1 MRVKIQDVY
10 YIARLARLQVD
21 EDKVQ
26 RISQKMSKILDYMS
40 KLESL
45 DYGEADELTSFEPQS
60 NIFREDTV
68 KVRISHDEALSES
81 PNIDSDYYR
90 VPKVIG

>member
-1 MRVKIQDVY
+1 MRVKTQDVY

-21 EDKVQ
+21 ENKVES
-26 RISQKMSKILDYMS
+26 ISLKMSKILDYMS

-45 DYGEADELTSFEPQS
+45 DYNEDGEPTSSKSKS
-60 NIFREDTV
+60 NVFREDEV
-68 KVRISHDEALSES
+68 EVRISHEEALDES
-81 PNIDSDYYR
+81 PNSDRDYYR